1 MIQIILKTIKEK
13 RNLLLILSSISILVL
28 WLYTAITPSLES
40 QQESIN
46 ELLAAFPKE
55 FLAAFNVE
63 SFNMTSFTGVIASKQ
78 YDIVWVI
85 MAVAL
90 AISLASGNIA
100 GEIEKGTLQ
109 ILLALPISRKQLY
122 FSKYIG
128 GIIVMSLFTLLSIL
142 PGIPLAQMYDID
154 IDYNNFYYF
163 TLNALGFAI
172 FIFTFG
178 YMFSAMV
185 SEPSR
190 ATMPALGLVL
200 VSYILNL
207 IALLKEEFTNLR
219 YFSIFHYYSP
229 TDTLVNGNLELN
241 SLLLFLG
248 FSVLFLITGFIFFRK
263 RDFRF

>member
-1 MIQIILKTIKEK
+1 MKEIILKTIKEK
-13 RNLLLILSSISILVL
+13 RNLLLILSAISILVL

-40 QQESIN
+40 QQDTIN
-46 ELLAAFPKE
+46 ELMAAFPKE
-55 FLAAFNVE
+55 FLAAFNVD
-63 SFNMTSFTGVIASKQ
+63 SFNMTTFAGVISSKQ

-85 MAVAL
+85 MAAAL

-100 GEIEKGTLQ
+100 GEIEKGTMQ
-109 ILLALPISRKQLY
+109 NLLALPLSRKQLY

-128 GIIVMSLFTLLSIL
+128 GLIVMATFTVLSIL
-142 PGIPLAQMYDID
+142 PGIPLAQMYGIELS
-154 IDYNNFYYF
+154 NTNFYYF
-163 TLNALGFAI
+163 TLNALGFAV
-172 FIFTFG
+172 FVYTFG
-178 YMFSAMV
+178 FMFSAFV

-190 ATMPALGLVL
+190 ATMPVLGLVL
-200 VSYILNL
+200 ISYILNL
-207 IALLKEEFTNLR
+207 IALLKEEFSNLR

-248 FSVLFLITGFIFFRK
+248 FSSFFLIIGFIFFRK